1 MADSFNLLRRVRSL
15 DIAPELTGYS
25 GVVIYAGQDDDGNNI
40 EYLAGDQ
47 TGTVLEITNEWGSQ
61 AQADAIYNK
70 ICGYKY
76 QPYKAGGT
84 RIDPS
89 AEIGDAVTVSDVYGG
104 VFSRATTYGRHII
117 SNLEAPSKEEVEH
130 EFQIQSPSNRQ
141 YERFTRTVRASLSIT
156 AAKIAAE
163 VEDRITENN
172 ILRATLSQQADMI
185 EAKVSKEGGDPASFS
200 WKLLSTMFSVS
211 GKNEEKFRVD
221 EDGAFVNG
229 IIRATG
235 GKIGGFDIQAN
246 YLSYNGQTWGG
257 TNSTGIYA
265 GPSGIQCGPAETGVR
280 ITSTGNL
287 YAENGYF
294 RGSVNAGNIQYG
306 GNAGYLSGSGL
317 ASHSVYGSQI
327 GYNTISTSYTSGG
340 INTSL
345 GYADFA
351 NGVFNGWNRARQ
363 IACDQLSSSEILL
376 DGKKLGMSTI
386 NYVDYNGK
394 SRSINV
400 VTWST
405 R

>member
-61 AQADAIYNK
+61 AQADAIYSK

-185 EAKVSKEGGDPASFS
+185 EAKVSKEGGDTASFS

-235 GKIGGFDIQAN
+235 GKLGGFDIQSN

-280 ITSTGNL
+280 ITSSGNL

-394 SRSINV
+394 SHSVNV